1 MKERWPRPCG
11 ARGLRR
17 PRRERVVSR
26 RKDNEYAEIVVERVA
41 FVKPAETVE
50 TPPRSQQVF
59 VESANFRTPLAV
71 GSLYS
76 FFLPLS
82 MHISMKIGPG
92 AQPHVPRIS
101 SSSATS
107 R

>member
-1 MKERWPRPCG
+1 VESSKAAE
-11 ARGLRR
+11 
-17 PRRERVVSR
+17 VVV
-26 RKDNEYAEIVVERVA
+26 KRVA
-41 FVKPAETVE
+41 FVKPAGTIE

-59 VESANFRTPLAV
+59 VESANFQTPLAV
-71 GSLYS
+71 GFLYS

-82 MHISMKIGPG
+82 MRVSMKIGPG